1 MIMAIPGQS
10 SCTARTGRRTA
21 QRQRSRTQSRTSVT
35 CGYVERLSRD
45 VQETGTA
52 ILTAVLIEF
61 PSSWLWLGTRLGSA
75 RPRTKAPEV
84 SGQPPG
90 DRKGVPPIPSIFL
103 HNEHTGFCGEI
114 GVYIWGLHESR
125 CGGIENRYRSSA
137 TTREQLDRALSLSSA

>member
-10 SCTARTGRRTA
+10 SCTVRTGRSAPHARRSRA
-21 QRQRSRTQSRTSVT
+21 QRRATET

-52 ILTAVLIEF
+52 ILTAVLVEF

-75 RPRTKAPEV
+75 RPRTKVPGV

-114 GVYIWGLHESR
+114 GVNIWGLHESR

-137 TTREQLDRALSLSSA
+137 TTREQLDRA